1 MKQSDFSDLRERSA
15 AVMGAHWRQGESHKK
30 WGYTCPNPERYQWQ
44 WLWDSC
50 FHAVIWAE
58 LSEADRG
65 LLELETLL
73 ATMEPS
79 GFLPHMNYVAD
90 PEAAK
95 EFWGR
100 AGASSITQPPMFG
113 HAIAELVRRGMDV
126 PEELAEKAA
135 KALRF
140 FSAHRIHEPSGLA
153 ILCHPWESGA
163 DDSLRWDSFYS
174 VPYGHPRWQG
184 EKIKLLATIQRDS
197 NGTPLSNPLFP
208 VASAWFTASV
218 AFNIA
223 ELARTT
229 DAIAASEADG
239 LVEAVENSWDDDLR
253 TWVDAATSENSDA
266 STEGARTRR
275 IDAVT
280 NENPDA
286 STEGAQE
293 RRVDAVSNENPDAS
307 TEGVQTR
314 RVDAV
319 TSESQISDDPAG
331 DKDSLSSTSSAPT
344 LEALLGILADR
355 NEDRLAKVCEDLFN
369 PEKYGAPYGP
379 AGASQ
384 SHKAYDGHGY
394 WRGAAWPQLTY
405 LLSHALQAKGRL
417 KEARTLTAQLQNGAI
432 ISDFAEHWHPQTA
445 HPGGATP
452 QSWTALAAMP

>member
-1 MKQSDFSDLRERSA
+1 MKQSYYSDLRERSA
-15 AVMGAHWRQGESHKK
+15 AVMESHWRQGESHKK
-30 WGYTCPNPERYQWQ
+30 WGYTCPNPERYEWQ

-58 LSEADRG
+58 LGEADRG

-79 GFLPHMNYVAD
+79 GFLPHINYVAD

-100 AGASSITQPPMFG
+100 AGASTITQPPMFG
-113 HAIAELVRRGMDV
+113 HAIAELVRGGVDV

-140 FSAHRIHEPSGLA
+140 FSAHRIHEPSGLV

-163 DDSLRWDSFYS
+163 DDSLRWDSFYP
-174 VPYGHPRWQG
+174 VPYGHPSWQD
-184 EKIKLLATIQRDS
+184 EKMKLLATIQRDS

-208 VASAWFTASV
+208 VASAWFTTSV
-218 AFNIA
+218 AFNIT
-223 ELARTT
+223 ELASTT
-229 DAIAASEADG
+229 DALAASEADG
-239 LVEAVENSWDDDLR
+239 LVEAIENSWDDDLR

-293 RRVDAVSNENPDAS
+293 RRIDAA
-307 TEGVQTR
+307 
-314 RVDAV
+314 
-319 TSESQISDDPAG
+319 TSESQISDDSAG
-331 DKDSLSSTSSAPT
+331 EKGFPSSTSSAPT

-405 LLSHALQAKGRL
+405 LFIHALRAIGRL
-417 KEARTLTAQLQNGAI
+417 KEAQTLIAQLQNGAI

-445 HPGGATP
+445 LPGGATP
-452 QSWTALAAMP
+452 QSWTALAVVP

>member
-15 AVMGAHWRQGESHKK
+15 AVMEVHWRQGESLKK
-30 WGYTCPNPERYQWQ
+30 WGYTCPNPERYEWQ

-50 FHAVIWAE
+50 FHAVIWTE
-58 LSEADRG
+58 LGEADRG

-79 GFLPHMNYVAD
+79 GFLPHINYVAN

-113 HAIAELVRRGMDV
+113 HAIAELVRGGVDV
-126 PEELAEKAA
+126 PEELPAKAA

-140 FSAHRIHEPSGLA
+140 FSAHRIHEPSGLV

-163 DDSLRWDSFYS
+163 DDSLRWDSFYP
-174 VPYGHPRWQG
+174 VPYGHPSWQD
-184 EKIKLLATIQRDS
+184 EKMKLLATIQRDS

-229 DAIAASEADG
+229 GAIAASEADG

-253 TWVDAATSENSDA
+253 TWVA
-266 STEGARTRR
+266 
-275 IDAVT
+275 
-280 NENPDA
+280 
-286 STEGAQE
+286 
-293 RRVDAVSNENPDAS
+293 AVSNENPDAS

-314 RVDAV
+314 RVAAVSNENPDASTEGV
-319 TSESQISDDPAG
+319 QTRRIDAATSESQISDDPAREKG
-331 DKDSLSSTSSAPT
+331 SPSSTSSAPT

-394 WRGAAWPQLTY
+394 WRGAAWPQMTY

>member
-1 MKQSDFSDLRERSA
+1 MKGYSDLRERSA
-15 AVMGAHWRQGESHKK
+15 AVMESHWRQGESHES
-30 WGYTCPNPERYQWQ
+30 WGYTCPNPERYEWQ

-50 FHAVIWAE
+50 FHAIIWAE
-58 LSEADRG
+58 LGEADRG

-79 GFLPHMNYVAD
+79 GFLPHMNYVVD
-90 PEAAK
+90 PKAA
-95 EFWGR
+95 EEIWGR

-113 HAIAELVRRGMDV
+113 HAIAELVRRGVDV

-140 FSAHRIHEPSGLA
+140 FLAHRIHEPSGLA

-163 DDSLRWDSFYS
+163 DDSLRWDSFYP
-174 VPYGHPRWQG
+174 VPYGHPSWQD
-184 EKIKLLATIQRDS
+184 EKMKLLATIQRDS
-197 NGTPLSNPLFP
+197 SGTPLSNTLFP
-208 VASAWFTASV
+208 VASAWFTALV

-223 ELARTT
+223 ELASTT
-229 DAIAASEADG
+229 NAIAASEADC
-239 LVEAVENSWDDDLR
+239 LVEAVESSWDDGLC
-253 TWVDAATSENSDA
+253 TW
-266 STEGARTRR
+266 
-275 IDAVT
+275 
-280 NENPDA
+280 
-286 STEGAQE
+286 
-293 RRVDAVSNENPDAS
+293 VDAVSNENPDAS
-307 TEGVQTR
+307 TEGAQTR
-314 RVDAV
+314 RVDAT
-319 TSESQISDDPAG
+319 TSESQISDDSAG
-331 DKDSLSSTSSAPT
+331 DKGFPSSTSSAPT

-394 WRGAAWPQLTY
+394 WRGAAWPQMTY

-417 KEARTLTAQLQNGAI
+417 KEALTLTAQLQNGAI